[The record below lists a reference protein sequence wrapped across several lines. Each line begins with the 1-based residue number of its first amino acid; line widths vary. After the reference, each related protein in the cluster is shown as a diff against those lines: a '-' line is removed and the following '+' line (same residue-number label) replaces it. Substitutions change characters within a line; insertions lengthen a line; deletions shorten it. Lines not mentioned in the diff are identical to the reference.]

1 MITFEQIKNVNED
14 MTGID
19 VKGKNYVMVN
29 SRVTAFRKLFPE
41 GFIDTN
47 IISLENGTVVMKAEV
62 GYYENGNRIILGTGL
77 AYEKETTSY
86 INRTSF
92 IENCETSAVG
102 RALGFLALGNGNSIC
117 SAEELVNAI
126 KTQEQIKAEEKAE
139 YNPPMAKN
147 SNVQKVDKLPAKT
160 PEVEF
165 LSTSMKGLREVRGI
179 TVEENKEL
187 FNKQHQALIDA
198 KLAPNKDIRE
208 YNLKELE
215 NLINAMYKH
224 FTPTGTE
231 LKKDARTA

>member
-1 MITFEQIKNVNED
+1 MITFEQIKEVNSD

-19 VKGKNYVMVN
+19 FKGKNYVMVN

-41 GFIDTN
+41 GFINTN
-47 IISLENGTVVMKAEV
+47 IISLENGTVVMQAEV
-62 GYYENGNRIILGTGL
+62 GYYDEGNKKILGTGL
-77 AYEKETTSY
+77 AYERESTSY
-86 INRTSF
+86 INKTSF

-102 RALGFLALGNGNSIC
+102 RALGFLALGNGDSIC

-126 KTQEQIKAEEKAE
+126 KTQEQIKAEERAE
-139 YNPPMAKN
+139 CNPPVAPNTGIEKA
-147 SNVQKVDKLPAKT
+147 DKLPTQT

-165 LSTSMKGLREVRGI
+165 LATAMKGLREVRGI
-179 TVEENKEL
+179 TAEENKEL
-187 FNKQHQALIDA
+187 FKKQHKALITA
-198 KLAPNKDIRE
+198 GLAPDKDIRK

-215 NLINAMYKH
+215 NLISAMYAN